1 MKYKLKEISNVSS
14 SKRIYAK
21 EYTPKGIP
29 FYRGKEII
37 AKSQGYKVKDSLFIS
52 IDKFKELKENYDI
65 PKANDILISAVG
77 TIGKI
82 YLVRQEDL
90 PFYFKD
96 GNLIKVTVNN
106 EKNID
111 TNYLYYYLTSSI
123 GQEKIKDIEI
133 GSTQKAITIKSL
145 SDIEV
150 DLPSLATQK
159 QISSRLLKIDE
170 KVKLN
175 NQINDNLISQLKIIS
190 NGYFSY
196 FEAYN
201 GKIPLDWSYIKL
213 VDIANIDA
221 GYSYTS
227 KELVDSNIAMATIK
241 NFDRTGGFN
250 IRGFKEIKP
259 NKIVKKEKYA
269 KLFDILVAHTDLTQN
284 ADIIGN
290 AEPILNTSKYSK
302 IIYSMDLVKV
312 TPKAEKISPFLLAL
326 LLQGDRLKKHC
337 LGYVN
342 GTTVLHLSKK
352 ALKEFEFPFP
362 TSFSDLD
369 NIAKFAERNYK
380 LISNNMKENQKLQN
394 LKQVLLSKYF

>member
-175 NQINDNLISQLKIIS
+175 NQINDNL
-190 NGYFSY
+190 
-196 FEAYN
+196 
-201 GKIPLDWSYIKL
+201 
-213 VDIANIDA
+213 V
-221 GYSYTS
+221 
-227 KELVDSNIAMATIK
+227 ELVDSYFINFLNNVTTVEKTIEDIGTVVGGGTPSKKIAAYWNGDIAWVTPKDLSQHPLIFTSSGENYITGLGLAKGSAKLLPTNTILFSSRAPIGYISIAKNNLATNQGFKSVIPNKEYSFQFIYELLKHETAAIK
-241 NFDRTGGFN
+241 NEANGST
-250 IRGFKEIKP
+250 FKEISGKKLKQHIINIPNSEDTSKFNEITKP
-259 NKIVKKEKYA
+259 IFKQLRKLEEENEKLLAIKKE
-269 KLFDILVAHTDLTQN
+269 
-284 ADIIGN
+284 
-290 AEPILNTSKYSK
+290 
-302 IIYSMDLVKV
+302 
-312 TPKAEKISPFLLAL
+312 LL
-326 LLQGDRLKKHC
+326 
-337 LGYVN
+337 
-342 GTTVLHLSKK
+342 
-352 ALKEFEFPFP
+352 E
-362 TSFSDLD
+362 
-369 NIAKFAERNYK
+369 
-380 LISNNMKENQKLQN
+380 
-394 LKQVLLSKYF
+394 KYF

>member
-175 NQINDNLISQLKIIS
+175 NQINDNLI
-190 NGYFSY
+190 
-196 FEAYN
+196 A
-201 GKIPLDWSYIKL
+201 
-213 VDIANIDA
+213 
-221 GYSYTS
+221 
-227 KELVDSNIAMATIK
+227 
-241 NFDRTGGFN
+241 
-250 IRGFKEIKP
+250 
-259 NKIVKKEKYA
+259 
-269 KLFDILVAHTDLTQN
+269 
-284 ADIIGN
+284 
-290 AEPILNTSKYSK
+290 
-302 IIYSMDLVKV
+302 
-312 TPKAEKISPFLLAL
+312 
-326 LLQGDRLKKHC
+326 
-337 LGYVN
+337 
-342 GTTVLHLSKK
+342 
-352 ALKEFEFPFP
+352 
-362 TSFSDLD
+362 
-369 NIAKFAERNYK
+369 
-380 LISNNMKENQKLQN
+380 
-394 LKQVLLSKYF
+394 